1 MNRRIKAKKQVN
13 TMLHHHFKYLFVE
26 NAIDLNTIHLTFQ
39 MDSKS
44 HNLQMTLRFTDK
56 YCDVLCFISPRVLN
70 EKYENF
76 DVLKT
81 INTINWYIK
90 SSGRFYIDDYND
102 IVYSLRLGYD
112 ILETMPDMFLAE
124 LETSIQYYE
133 DLFVLILEVSSGK
146 KTYCECKEF
155 IDEMWGVLE

>member
-1 MNRRIKAKKQVN
+1 
-13 TMLHHHFKYLFVE
+13 
-26 NAIDLNTIHLTFQ
+26 
-39 MDSKS
+39 
-44 HNLQMTLRFTDK
+44 MTLRFTDK
-56 YCDVLCFISPRVLN
+56 YCDVLCFISPRVLS

-81 INTINWYIK
+81 INTINWCIK

-112 ILETMPDMFLAE
+112 ILETMPDIFLAE

-146 KTYCECKEF
+146 KHIVNAKNS
-155 IDEMWGVLE
+155 

>member
-1 MNRRIKAKKQVN
+1 
-13 TMLHHHFKYLFVE
+13 
-26 NAIDLNTIHLTFQ
+26 

-70 EKYENF
+70 EKNENF

-90 SSGRFYIDDYND
+90 LSLQGDFILMIIMILYI
-102 IVYSLRLGYD
+102 V
-112 ILETMPDMFLAE
+112 
-124 LETSIQYYE
+124 
-133 DLFVLILEVSSGK
+133 
-146 KTYCECKEF
+146 
-155 IDEMWGVLE
+155 